1 MERLEKLFYN
11 PEFGLTNSNNLYK
24 IANEQGLNLSH
35 KQITDWYKMQSVN
48 QLYYPQVKRYI
59 PISCPFGSVGC
70 LQIDLQDVSKFF
82 RENGGTHYLFNAID
96 IFSRYLWSYPIKN
109 KQATSTVEPMKKI
122 IEQIKEKYPQNMI
135 TITCD
140 KGSEF
145 AGAFKK
151 YLDSQNIRIFLND
164 PDSVKSKTV
173 MSVVERVNRTIW
185 GFIKKYTTYKNT
197 LTFVDQIPNFVKNY
211 NNTIHSTIKMKPV
224 DVFNGVR
231 IPINNLHDKVSKSK
245 IKINDFVRTIIKGKL
260 FDKKSFLPK
269 WSEQVYQIVN
279 KIGNTYQIKNIKTD
293 QLMKKLFIERE
304 LQKINYVDQPEIN
317 IQEKIN
323 DNNKINKFVNL
334 QQHENIGDVDKVTGD
349 IIIPEKLQK
358 KSDTKLR
365 PKKKVDQP
373 VEYEVEAIV
382 DQYTGEDNKQYYE
395 VKWLG
400 YDSSENTT
408 ETFQTIKNTEAY
420 KIWKKNK

>member
-1 MERLEKLFYN
+1 
-11 PEFGLTNSNNLYK
+11 
-24 IANEQGLNLSH
+24 
-35 KQITDWYKMQSVN
+35 
-48 QLYYPQVKRYI
+48 
-59 PISCPFGSVGC
+59 
-70 LQIDLQDVSKFF
+70 
-82 RENGGTHYLFNAID
+82 
-96 IFSRYLWSYPIKN
+96 
-109 KQATSTVEPMKKI
+109 
-122 IEQIKEKYPQNMI
+122 
-135 TITCD
+135 
-140 KGSEF
+140 
-145 AGAFKK
+145 
-151 YLDSQNIRIFLND
+151 
-164 PDSVKSKTV
+164 
-173 MSVVERVNRTIW
+173 
-185 GFIKKYTTYKNT
+185 
-197 LTFVDQIPNFVKNY
+197 
-211 NNTIHSTIKMKPV
+211 MKPV